1 MTEKSACPNEVTEC
15 ELPLKAECSFKGC
28 EPLDMHDESFDD
40 VIHEYEGKALR
51 DDLYTVKCESEQGS
65 EFLIPTLGSELLAK
79 DKQEFENSFKT
90 VIFEGKDIEVNYTPH
105 LKLICTHNRT
115 WEFED
120 PKIR

>member
-1 MTEKSACPNEVTEC
+1 MTEKSACPNEVPEC

-28 EPLDMHDESFDD
+28 EPLDMHDESFGD
-40 VIHEYEGKALR
+40 VIHEYEGRALR
-51 DDLYTVKCESEQGS
+51 DDLYTVKCESEQRS

-79 DKQEFENSFKT
+79 DKQEFEDLFKT
-90 VIFEGKDIEVNYTPH
+90 VIFEGKDIEVKFTPH